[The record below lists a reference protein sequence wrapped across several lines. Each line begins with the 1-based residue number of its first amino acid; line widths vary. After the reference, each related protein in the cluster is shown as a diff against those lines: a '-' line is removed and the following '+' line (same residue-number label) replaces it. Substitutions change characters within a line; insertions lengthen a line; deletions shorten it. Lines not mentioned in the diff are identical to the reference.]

1 MAFSQQEY
9 WSGLPFPP
17 PGDLPK
23 PAIESGSS
31 ALQAD
36 FLPSLQQYEMYWYIE
51 KLPKLYR
58 HSRLNFNLTQWGL
71 SKFINGILHIVA
83 FDSVTCTINQY
94 RGSKLFIV
102 IYQMFKGPPWW
113 LRGKESACQCRGCG
127 FNYWSRKPVF

>member
-1 MAFSQQEY
+1 MAFSQQED

-23 PAIESGSS
+23 PAIELGSP
-31 ALQAD
+31 ALHAD
-36 FLPSLQQYEMYWYIE
+36 FLPFLQQYEMYRYIE

-71 SKFINGILHIVA
+71 SKFINGILHRVA
-83 FDSVTCTINQY
+83 FDLVTYTINQY

-102 IYQMFKGPPWW
+102 I
-113 LRGKESACQCRGCG
+113 
-127 FNYWSRKPVF
+127 